1 MDAFS
6 TLITLS
12 REDARALFA
21 RGEPG
26 GNWTILMSLLERCE
40 GQAGRHL
47 DLGPSWDSL
56 QQRLEERAREDN
68 LAAALQ
74 LLSGGQPL
82 PGLDQGGQ
90 ATMMR
95 PDLVPHAASEFAGL
109 LQLWPREEDADWHVV
124 QSIATLLEQAARD
137 GCCVVFISGV

>member
-1 MDAFS
+1 M
-6 TLITLS
+6 I
-12 REDARALFA
+12 
-21 RGEPG
+21 
-26 GNWTILMSLLERCE
+26 SLLEECE
-40 GQAGRHL
+40 GQAGRYL

-82 PGLDQGGQ
+82 PGLDQDSQ

-95 PDLVPHAASEFAGL
+95 PDLVPHAASEFSDL
-109 LQLWPREEDADWHVV
+109 LQLWPREEGADWHVV
-124 QSIATLLEQAARD
+124 QSIVDLLEQAARD

>member
-1 MDAFS
+1 MDTFS

-26 GNWTILMSLLERCE
+26 GNWIVLMSLLERCE

-47 DLGPSWDSL
+47 SLGPSWDSL
-56 QQRLEERAREDN
+56 QQDLVERATQEN

-82 PGLDQGGQ
+82 PGLDQSGQ

-109 LQLWPREEDADWHVV
+109 LQLWPRDEGSGWHVV
-124 QSIATLLEQAARD
+124 QSIAALLEQAAGD
-137 GCCVVFISGV
+137 GYCVVFISGV